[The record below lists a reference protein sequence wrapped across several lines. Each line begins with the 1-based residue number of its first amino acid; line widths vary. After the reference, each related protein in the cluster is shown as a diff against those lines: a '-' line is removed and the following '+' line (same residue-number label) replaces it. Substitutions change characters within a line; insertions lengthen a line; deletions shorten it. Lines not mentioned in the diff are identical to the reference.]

1 MHRVLSSDVRAQVGR
16 EVFLQ
21 GWVHQVRSLGG
32 ILFLILR
39 DRKGVVQVVIERRE
53 IAPDGLAN
61 ESVVSIRGIARADER
76 APEGVEVVASE
87 IEVLSR
93 PHARP
98 PLEINKRLDYTKIGL
113 ETMLAHRPFSL
124 RNLEVRSVFKVQEEI
139 VSAFRSF
146 LSGEGFTEV
155 HTPKIVATGTEGGT
169 ALFSVDYFGRRAY
182 LAQSPQF
189 YKQMLV
195 GVGYERVFETGP
207 VFRAEEHDTARHINE
222 YLSLDFEMGFI
233 EGEGDVM
240 DVEVQFL
247 RFLFPHLREVCGE
260 HLEYL
265 GATVP
270 EVGDVPQLRL
280 SEAHEVLRDRFG
292 RTPMKVGDLDP
303 EEEQLVCRYAEEE
316 LGSEFVFI
324 THYPVKKRPVY
335 AMPDPEDPTLTRSF
349 DLLWRGL
356 EITTGGQRIHDYAML
371 RENMVRFGLDPEEF
385 RAYLDS
391 FKYGM
396 PPHGGLAIGAER
408 MTQKLLGLKNI
419 REACFFPRDRTRVV
433 P

>member
-1 MHRVLSSDVRAQVGR
+1 MGRILSGEVLEYAGR

-21 GWVHQVRSLGG
+21 GWVHRLRSLGG
-32 ILFLILR
+32 ILFLVLR
-39 DRKGVVQVVIERRE
+39 DREGIVQVVVERRE
-53 IAPDGLAN
+53 IVPGGLEN
-61 ESVVSIRGIARADER
+61 EAVVSVRGVARADER
-76 APEGVEVVASE
+76 APHGVEVTASE

-124 RNLEVRSVFKVQEEI
+124 RNLEVRSVFKVQEKI
-139 VSAFRSF
+139 VAAFRTF

-169 ALFSVDYFGRRAY
+169 ELFAVDYFGRRAY

-222 YLSLDFEMGFI
+222 YLSLDLEMGFI
-233 EGEGDVM
+233 EDEQDVI
-240 DVEVQFL
+240 DVEIRFL
-247 RFLFPHLREVCGE
+247 RFLFPHLREACGE
-260 HLEYL
+260 HLDLL
-265 GATVP
+265 GAAVP
-270 EVGDVPQLRL
+270 EVDEIPRIRL
-280 SEAHEVLRDRFG
+280 SEAHEVLKDRFG
-292 RTPMKVGDLDP
+292 RTPAKVGDLDP
-303 EEEQLVCRYAEEE
+303 EEEHLVCRYAEEE
-316 LGSEFVFI
+316 LDSEFVFI
-324 THYPVKKRPVY
+324 THYPVQKRPVY
-335 AMPDPEDPTLTRSF
+335 TMPVAEEPELTRSF

-356 EITTGGQRIHDYAML
+356 EITTGSQRIHDYGML
-371 RENMVRFGLDPEEF
+371 RENMLRFGLDPEAF
-385 RAYLDS
+385 RAYLES
-391 FKYGM
+391 FRYGM

-408 MTQKLLGLKNI
+408 MTQKLLGLGNI
-419 REACFFPRDRTRVV
+419 REACFFPRDRRRVE

>member
-240 DVEVQFL
+240 DVEAQFL

-270 EVGDVPQLRL
+270 EVDDVPQLRL

>member
-1 MHRVLSSDVRAQVGR
+1 MRRVLSSDVSAHVGR

-21 GWVHQVRSLGG
+21 GWVHRLRSLGG

-39 DRKGVVQVVIERRE
+39 DREGIVQVVVERSE
-53 IAPDGLAN
+53 VVPEGLEN
-61 ESVVSIRGIARADER
+61 ESVVSIRGTARADER
-76 APEGVEVVASE
+76 APQGVEVAASG

-93 PHARP
+93 PHARL

-124 RNLEVRSVFKVQEEI
+124 RNLEVRSVFKVQEAI
-139 VSAFRSF
+139 VSAFRTF
-146 LSGEGFTEV
+146 LSGQGFTEI

-169 ALFSVDYFGRRAY
+169 ALFSVDYFGRRVY

-207 VFRAEEHDTARHINE
+207 VFRAEEHDTARHTNE
-222 YLSLDFEMGFI
+222 YLSLDLEMGFI
-233 EGEGDVM
+233 ESEQDVM
-240 DVEVQFL
+240 GLELAFL
-247 RFLFPHLREVCGE
+247 RFLFPHLRDVCAE
-260 HLEYL
+260 HLDLL
-265 GATVP
+265 GATVS
-270 EVGDVPQLRL
+270 EVEEIPQLRL
-280 SEAHEVLRDRFG
+280 SEAHEILRDRFG

-324 THYPVKKRPVY
+324 THYPVQKRPVY
-335 AMPDPEDPTLTRSF
+335 TMPDPEDPTLTRSF
-349 DLLWRGL
+349 DLLWRGM
-356 EITTGGQRIHDYAML
+356 EITTGSQRIHDYAML

-385 RAYLDS
+385 TAYLDS

>member
-240 DVEVQFL
+240 DVEAQFL

>member
-1 MHRVLSSDVRAQVGR
+1 MERVLSGEVLGYAGR

-21 GWVHQVRSLGG
+21 GWVHRLRSLGG
-32 ILFLILR
+32 ILFLVLR
-39 DRKGVVQVVIERRE
+39 DRGGVVQVVVECRE
-53 IAPDGLAN
+53 IVPDGLEN
-61 ESVVSIRGIARADER
+61 EAVVSIRGVARTDARAPR
-76 APEGVEVVASE
+76 GVEVTASE

-93 PHARP
+93 PHAQP

-139 VSAFRSF
+139 VAAFRTF

-169 ALFSVDYFGRRAY
+169 ELFAVDYFGRKAY

-222 YLSLDFEMGFI
+222 YLSLDLEMGFI
-233 EGEGDVM
+233 ESEQDVM
-240 DVEVQFL
+240 DLEVRFL

-260 HLEYL
+260 HLDLL

-270 EVGDVPQLRL
+270 EVEEVPRVRL

-292 RTPMKVGDLDP
+292 RTPAKVGDLDP

-316 LGSEFVFI
+316 LGSEFVFV
-324 THYPVKKRPVY
+324 THYPVTKRPVY
-335 AMPDPEDPTLTRSF
+335 TMPVEEEPQLTRSF

-356 EITTGGQRIHDYAML
+356 EITTGSQRIHDYGML
-371 RENMVRFGLDPEEF
+371 RENMVRFGLDPEAF
-385 RAYLDS
+385 RAYLES
-391 FKYGM
+391 FRYGM

-408 MTQKLLGLKNI
+408 MTQKLLGLGNV
-419 REACFFPRDRTRVV
+419 REACFFPRDRRRVE